1 MNSIGFLKSKKTGE
15 ERIAVF
21 PCDLIDKN
29 VNTRFLF
36 FEEGYGEK
44 INISDDE
51 FKKIGCNIASRE
63 EVLKCDIVCD
73 VKLGDADYLDLL
85 DNNKILFGWAHAV
98 QNVDFTTKCIDNKH
112 TVIAWE
118 ELYDNGGGY
127 LFVRNREIAGEAA
140 IIQAV
145 RYSKKMPYDSKIAIL
160 GNGNTARGAKRIL
173 EGLGGAPVIYK
184 RKDEDLFKKEMFDY
198 DILVNC
204 IMWDTS
210 RNDRII
216 YKEDLKKMKKGTLI
230 IDVSCDKNL
239 EIETSRPTSIENP
252 IYVIDGVVHY
262 CVDNTPAMFPITVS
276 KSISKA
282 ISPLLNELIEKN
294 CDYSKT
300 INNAIVIKN
309 GSIIDERIKI
319 FRQRIK

>member
-1 MNSIGFLKSKKTGE
+1 MKSNKIGE

-21 PCDLIDKN
+21 PNDLKKDN
-29 VNTRFLF
+29 VDNHYLY
-36 FEEGYGEK
+36 FEKGYGEK
-44 INISDDE
+44 VNISDE
-51 FKKIGCNIASRE
+51 EYTQIGCNIVSRDE
-63 EVLKCDIVCD
+63 IFKCDVICD

-85 DNNKILFGWAHAV
+85 NRSKILFGWAHAV
-98 QNVDFTTKCIDNKH
+98 QNIDFTTKCINNNH

-118 ELYDNGGGY
+118 ELYDDGGGY

-140 IIQAV
+140 IIQAI

-160 GNGNTARGAKRIL
+160 GNGNTARGAKRVL
-173 EGLGGAPVIYK
+173 EGLGGSPVIYR
-184 RKDEDLFKKEMFDY
+184 RKDEDLFKKEMYNY

-204 IMWDTS
+204 VVWDTS
-210 RNDRII
+210 REDRII
-216 YKEDLKKMKKGTLI
+216 YKDDLKRMKKGTLI

-239 EIETSRPTSIENP
+239 EIETSYPTSIENP
-252 IYVIDGVVHY
+252 VYIVDDVVHY

-294 CDYSKT
+294 DNYSQT
-300 INNAIVIKN
+300 INNAIVINN
-309 GSIIDERIKI
+309 GMIVDKRIEE
-319 FRQRIK
+319 FRQRTR